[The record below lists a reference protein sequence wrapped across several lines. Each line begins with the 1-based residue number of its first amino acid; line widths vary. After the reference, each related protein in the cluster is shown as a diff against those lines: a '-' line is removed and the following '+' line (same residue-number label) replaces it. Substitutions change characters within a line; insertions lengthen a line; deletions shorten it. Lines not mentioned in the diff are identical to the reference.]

1 MGATT
6 NLVIFYLLGAII
18 IASSILAVTTRKMM
32 RAATYLLFVLLGTAG
47 LYLML
52 NYHFLFAVQLS
63 VYAGGILILF
73 LFAILL
79 TNSKGDKTEPH
90 DIRRV
95 IVGGLTAIVGIAV
108 ATFVTFKHEFSY
120 TNNPTITG
128 DQEINM
134 KTIGHAL
141 VGTGKYEYLL
151 AFEVLSILLLTC
163 AIAGILIARKR

>member
-1 MGATT
+1 MGATA
-6 NLVIFYLLGAII
+6 NLVTFYILGTII
-18 IASSILAVTTRKMM
+18 IASSILAVITRRMM

-79 TNSKGDKTEPH
+79 TNSRGDKTEPH
-90 DIRRV
+90 DARRV
-95 IVGGLTAIVGIAV
+95 IVGGLTALLGIGV
-108 ATFVTFKHEFSY
+108 ASYVTFKHNVVYSD
-120 TNNPTITG
+120 NATIIG
-128 DQEINM
+128 DAEISM
-134 KTIGHAL
+134 KDIGFAL
-141 VGTGKYEYLL
+141 VGTDKYQYLL
-151 AFEVLSILLLTC
+151 AFEVLGILLLTC

>member
-1 MGATT
+1 MEAGS
-6 NLVIFYLLGAII
+6 LIIFYILGVII
-18 IASSILAVTTRKMM
+18 IASSVMAVTTRKMM
-32 RAATYLLFVLLGTAG
+32 RAATYLFFVLLGMSG

-79 TNSKGDKTEPH
+79 INRKGDTEGPH
-90 DIRRV
+90 DTSRAV
-95 IVGGLTAIVGIAV
+95 VGILTSV
-108 ATFVTFKHEFSY
+108 VGIIVVSFITLKHEFLYADNLSV
-120 TNNPTITG
+120 TG
-128 DQEINM
+128 DHELSM

-151 AFEVLSILLLTC
+151 VFEVLGILLLAC
-163 AIAGILIARKR
+163 AIAGIVIARKR